1 MSETKVHFGW
11 PAELLERMEEL
22 LGEEFRDYRES
33 LSEEGWERN
42 SVITERVCQRKAGRL
57 SVLICK
63 RPAAGKRSS
72 KHCGLQ

>member
-11 PAELLERMEEL
+11 PAELLERMEDL

-33 LSEEGWERN
+33 LSEEGWQALRFN
-42 SVITERVCQRKAGRL
+42 MQ
-57 SVLICK
+57 
-63 RPAAGKRSS
+63 RPAAGKRLS